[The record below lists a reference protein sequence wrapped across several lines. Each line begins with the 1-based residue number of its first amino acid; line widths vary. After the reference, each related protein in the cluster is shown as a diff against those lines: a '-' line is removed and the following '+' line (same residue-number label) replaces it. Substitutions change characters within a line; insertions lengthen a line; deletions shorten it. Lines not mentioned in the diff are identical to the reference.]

1 MADNNRATLTVDGF
15 TGAGIAIQAKVFSD
29 IAKFEV
35 DVVNGMLTMYDSANK
50 VIRVAI
56 STAATM
62 VVVIAGGNYTVT
74 IAD

>member
-62 VVVIAGGNYTVT
+62 VVVIAGGNYIVT